1 MATRGARQ
9 VRLRVVVSSL
19 ATFRSYVLMN
29 NMLMPHQLDFNPPT
43 LACVDWGYVADSTL
57 YTPGKAHKLGLG
69 LGLANPHPNPN
80 PNPNPNPSPNP
91 NPNPDQAHKYMPPE
105 ALVFEEE
112 GMYLE
117 SDLDLIA
124 RTELGRPLDRADLPE
139 GYVIECVL
147 NAGLVNCHP
156 SAATMG
162 DVGLASRPMLRLRY
176 RASANPSDPDSEPD
190 SGRELPS
197 ISPQADCAGLLFD
210 IVDGRPESEDVLVWQ
225 NARFEDYKYAA
236 RREPVG
242 LVWSPMDKAEL
253 ASRGYPE
260 PTVQSGRTCVPKV

>member
-1 MATRGARQ
+1 
-9 VRLRVVVSSL
+9 
-19 ATFRSYVLMN
+19 
-29 NMLMPHQLDFNPPT
+29 
-43 LACVDWGYVADSTL
+43 
-57 YTPGKAHKLGLG
+57 
-69 LGLANPHPNPN
+69 
-80 PNPNPNPSPNP
+80 
-91 NPNPDQAHKYMPPE
+91 MPPE

-112 GMYLE
+112 VMYLE

-124 RTELGRPLDRADLPE
+124 RTQLGRPLDRADLPE

-147 NAGLVNCHP
+147 NAGLVNCQP
-156 SAATMG
+156 VSG
-162 DVGLASRPMLRLRY
+162 DHGSRPMLRLRY

-225 NARFEDYKYAA
+225 AARFEDHKYAA

-242 LVWSPMDKAEL
+242 LVWSPMEKAEL
-253 ASRGYPE
+253 ASRGYPGA
-260 PTVQSGRTCVPKV
+260 TVQSAVHDKGHRR

>member
-1 MATRGARQ
+1 
-9 VRLRVVVSSL
+9 
-19 ATFRSYVLMN
+19 
-29 NMLMPHQLDFNPPT
+29 
-43 LACVDWGYVADSTL
+43 
-57 YTPGKAHKLGLG
+57 
-69 LGLANPHPNPN
+69 
-80 PNPNPNPSPNP
+80 
-91 NPNPDQAHKYMPPE
+91 MPPE

-260 PTVQSGRTCVPKV
+260 PTVQGGRTCFPKV

>member
-1 MATRGARQ
+1 
-9 VRLRVVVSSL
+9 
-19 ATFRSYVLMN
+19 
-29 NMLMPHQLDFNPPT
+29 
-43 LACVDWGYVADSTL
+43 
-57 YTPGKAHKLGLG
+57 
-69 LGLANPHPNPN
+69 
-80 PNPNPNPSPNP
+80 
-91 NPNPDQAHKYMPPE
+91 MPPD

-124 RTELGRPLDRADLPE
+124 RTQLGRPLDRADLPE

-156 SAATMG
+156 VSADHG
-162 DVGLASRPMLRLRY
+162 SRPMLRLRY

-225 NARFEDYKYAA
+225 TARFEDYKYAA
-236 RREPVG
+236 RREPAG

-253 ASRGYPE
+253 ASRGYPA
-260 PTVQSGRTCVPKV
+260 PGATVQSGSTR

>member
-1 MATRGARQ
+1 
-9 VRLRVVVSSL
+9 
-19 ATFRSYVLMN
+19 
-29 NMLMPHQLDFNPPT
+29 
-43 LACVDWGYVADSTL
+43 
-57 YTPGKAHKLGLG
+57 
-69 LGLANPHPNPN
+69 
-80 PNPNPNPSPNP
+80 
-91 NPNPDQAHKYMPPE
+91 MPPE

-260 PTVQSGRTCVPKV
+260 PTVQSGRTCFPN